1 MEKQNRE
8 SHRTFRC
15 QSVAWELPAGDFN
28 FLNRIPNSHHCQ
40 NTRIPFEIGP
50 CSYCSLFILFS
61 KDVQQWILFD
71 NKEKLVCENKTVDRK
86 TRCALYQTTRH
97 SLALKQS
104 LEIASVIYLLV
115 LIFRFFILPFWA
127 TRQCFMWL
135 KYKPKSISK
144 FYRFFSVCPLKISF
158 IVQNFRLQNLFA
170 FQHKSL
176 SFILYLYSVKINLMD
191 FGFILITS

>member
-15 QSVAWELPAGDFN
+15 QGVAWELPAGDFN

-135 KYKPKSISK
+135 KYTPKSISK
-144 FYRFFSVCPLKISF
+144 FYRFFFCMPTENQFYCAKFSSAKSVCFSTQKF
-158 IVQNFRLQNLFA
+158 I
-170 FQHKSL
+170 
-176 SFILYLYSVKINLMD
+176 IYSV
-191 FGFILITS
+191 FVQC